1 MDRFLNN
8 NANKRSRS
16 DEVSTLPPVSKKS
29 RPSAK
34 QGNVTAAVRVAEFG
48 KKIFFADGGNWEAV
62 LSFLQLG
69 SRSSSEGHR
78 LQTLEVE
85 GNYLVHVIGIFI
97 VD

>member
-16 DEVSTLPPVSKKS
+16 DEVSTLPPVSKKP

-34 QGNVTAAVRVAEFG
+34 QGNVTAAVRIAEFG
-48 KKIFFADGGNWEAV
+48 KKILYRWWEAV

-69 SRSSSEGHR
+69 C
-78 LQTLEVE
+78 
-85 GNYLVHVIGIFI
+85 
-97 VD
+97 